1 MSEPLGAAWYLQTAL
16 REIPRVLTLLD
27 RDPSSPTYGCFDRN
41 YWHYRTQDSP
51 SGMYQELA
59 LPLAQV
65 YALDLPG
72 NRWRG
77 EPRLR
82 ELALAGV
89 RYAARSAHADGS
101 CDDYFPYER
110 ALGATAFV
118 AAAHAEVARL
128 LEDRSPDILAHLS
141 RRAWWLVER
150 TEQGRLANHQAL
162 VALAAARIGRLLSDQ
177 ALLEKARERLAL
189 CLSWQH
195 AEGWFTEYEGADLG
209 YQSLTIAFLA
219 ALRPLL
225 DIPALDGALDRA
237 LVFAAH
243 FVYPDG
249 AYGGEIGSRN
259 TYQVLP
265 SGFEWLACRSPHARY
280 IANRWLAGAVAGRR
294 GYSDD
299 DRIFCHWL
307 LDYVSAYQARSA
319 CRGDGAAPWQPAAGV
334 ASFPAAGLH
343 VIREHGLHLT
353 VAANKG
359 GVFRAYREQRLL
371 RNDTGLVAL
380 LEDGTRLVSHMIDPQ
395 TEVELT
401 EGTITIRGRMHA
413 ARRHLPSPGKQVLFR
428 LVNGTL
434 GRIAPDV
441 LRGLLQRVLITG
453 KRRAALTLERTLDWR
468 SPQVLKVRDRLVSFK
483 GASIPIAKLY
493 ATTDATSIYV
503 ATSNCWQ
510 EAALQPWEDLAE
522 AARCLRETGRC
533 EIVREYA

>member
-41 YWHYRTQDSP
+41 YWHYRTQDFP

-65 YALDLPG
+65 YALELPG

-89 RYAARSAHADGS
+89 RYAARSAHTDGS

-128 LEDRSPDILAHLS
+128 LEDRSPDIVAHLS
-141 RRAWWLVER
+141 RRAWWLVEH

-162 VALAAARIGRLLSDQ
+162 VALAAARIGRLLSDR
-177 ALLEKARERLAL
+177 ALLEKARDRLAL

-195 AEGWFTEYEGADLG
+195 PEGWFTEYEGADPG

-225 DIPALDGALDRA
+225 ELPALNGALDRA
-237 LVFAAH
+237 LGFAAH

-265 SGFEWLACRSPHARY
+265 SGFERLASGSPQAAY
-280 IANRWLAGAVAGRR
+280 LANRWLAGAAAGRR

-307 LDYVSAYQARSA
+307 HDYVSAYLARSA
-319 CRGDGAAPWQPAAGV
+319 RRGYGAAPWEPATGM

-353 VAANKG
+353 VAGNKG
-359 GVFRAYREQRLL
+359 GVFRAYRGQRLL

-380 LEDGTRLVSHMIDPQ
+380 LEDGTRLVSHVIDPLA
-395 TEVELT
+395 EVALT

-413 ARRHLPSPGKQVLFR
+413 AQRHLPTPGKQALFR

-434 GRIAPDV
+434 GRVAPDL

-453 KRRAALTLERTLDWR
+453 KRPAGLAYERTLDWR
-468 SPQVLKVRDRLVSFK
+468 SPQVLKVRDRLVSPQD
-483 GASIPIAKLY
+483 ASISIAKLY
-493 ATTDATSIYV
+493 AATDATSIYV

-510 EAALQPWEDLAE
+510 EAALQPWEELVD

-533 EIVREYA
+533 EVVREYA

>member
-1 MSEPLGAAWYLQTAL
+1 MNEPPGAAWYLHTAL

-41 YWHYRTQDSP
+41 YWHYRTQDFP

-128 LEDRSPDILAHLS
+128 LEDRSPDTLAHLS

-150 TEQGRLANHQAL
+150 TEHGRLANHQAL
-162 VALAAARIGRLLSDQ
+162 VALAAARIGRLLADP
-177 ALLEKARERLAL
+177 ALLEKARDRLAL

-195 AEGWFTEYEGADLG
+195 AEGWFTEYEGADPG

-219 ALRPLL
+219 ALQPLVEL
-225 DIPALDGALDRA
+225 PALDGMLDRA
-237 LVFAAH
+237 LGFAAH

-265 SGFEWLACRSPHARY
+265 SGFERLAHRFPQAVY
-280 IANRWLAGAVAGRR
+280 LADQWLAGVVAGRR

-299 DRIFCHWL
+299 DRIICHWL
-307 LDYVSAYQARSA
+307 HDYVSAYLARRA
-319 CRGDGAAPWQPAAGV
+319 RRGYGAASWQPAAGV

-353 VAANKG
+353 VAGNKG
-359 GVFRAYREQRLL
+359 GVFRAYRGQRLL

-380 LEDGTRLVSHMIDPQ
+380 LEKGTRLVSHMIDPQ

-413 ARRHLPSPGKQVLFR
+413 AQRHLSSPGKQIAFR

-434 GRIAPDV
+434 GRVAPDL

-453 KRRAALTLERTLDWR
+453 KRPAALTYERTLDWR
-468 SPQVLKVRDRLVSFK
+468 SPQVLKVRDRLVSFQEV
-483 GASIPIAKLY
+483 SDPIAKLY
-493 ATTDATSIYV
+493 AATDATSIYV

-510 EAALQPWEDLAE
+510 EAA
-522 AARCLRETGRC
+522 
-533 EIVREYA
+533 